1 MLSQPLLKYTLEQL
15 EKLKG
20 YQENSV
26 FSMTFFFK
34 QHLAKYIIE
43 YNLPFWNCY
52 LEMLLS
58 HIWVLLRSE
67 SFFP

>member
-1 MLSQPLLKYTLEQL
+1 MLSQPLLKYPLEQL

-20 YQENSV
+20 YQENRV

-34 QHLAKYIIE
+34 QHLAKYVIE
-43 YNLPFWNCY
+43 YNLPFWNCI
-52 LEMLLS
+52 MLLND
-58 HIWVLLRSE
+58 IRFLLRSE